1 LKLNVAWP
9 DDISDES
16 IRSPV
21 TEEELRT
28 KYKMD
33 HFVINLLEGEKHV
46 LRYLCK
52 ECKLH
57 LIPLALQRSREEEI
71 VNTDAFQK
79 FCVGK
84 TYYNVKKSDYGK
96 RSKQTSTSP
105 IRDAELIGD
114 SGKHIWLK

>member
-79 FCVGK
+79 
-84 TYYNVKKSDYGK
+84 SDYGK